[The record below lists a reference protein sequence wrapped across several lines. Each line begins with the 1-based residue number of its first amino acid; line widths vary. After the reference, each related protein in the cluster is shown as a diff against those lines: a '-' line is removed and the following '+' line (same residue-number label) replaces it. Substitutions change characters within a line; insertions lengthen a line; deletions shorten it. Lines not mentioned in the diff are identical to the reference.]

1 MRKVNKSCFSRHSI
15 SMSEE
20 LCVFLLKWTKNHPPC
35 TPGTENILQRVIST
49 LKLLWAFVLS
59 LLDDLTDG
67 LNSFC
72 KDNLDISKVL
82 RFERAL
88 LNQQQKKVR
97 ETVLEIPKA
106 SCLYIEL

>member
-1 MRKVNKSCFSRHSI
+1 MHIIYLFVC
-15 SMSEE
+15 
-20 LCVFLLKWTKNHPPC
+20 LFL
-35 TPGTENILQRVIST
+35 TENIVQRIINTVKFGWVFLQ
-49 LKLLWAFVLS
+49 S

-88 LNQQQKKVR
+88 LHQQQKKVR
-97 ETVLEIPKA
+97 IKKP
-106 SCLYIEL
+106 